1 MVNNEDAASADSDNS
16 WEKKRRS
23 DGLQRTG
30 TEVPSHRSDDEETRR
45 SAGDSLAE
53 ELAEETAIH
62 KLCPCGDEPE
72 S

>member
-16 WEKKRRS
+16 WERRE
-23 DGLQRTG
+23 DLTG
-30 TEVPSHRSDDEETRR
+30 SSGPAPRYRHTVQTTRR

>member
-1 MVNNEDAASADSDNS
+1 MVNNEDAASAGSGNS

-30 TEVPSHRSDDEETRR
+30 TEVPGAVQTTRR
-45 SAGDSLAE
+45 SAGDFLAE

-62 KLCPCGDEPE
+62 KLCPCGDELE